1 MPTPNGATTC
11 CERHAAACAW
21 MASAQR
27 LQDELALARYE
38 ADKWKEK
45 YLAER
50 ERRRSLARTLLDVMD
65 KSSHERVLHVGGG
78 EEADGTRRRR
88 RSSSSRGID
97 LAESPAA
104 NGARSRRSSSSAWT
118 HRERIDSLLSPTLSS
133 FDFDDDD
140 EEEEEEEDDGDDDD
154 DGDKE
159 LLSGDAFESATTS
172 TRATGSVG
180 TADEEDKVITLTMK
194 EAEIYMK
201 DMCGEQL
208 GALDITPVD
217 GKSFYEQLQ
226 DHLSQVVRSSQYE
239 SFLED
244 FSQTQ
249 LFCQYCE
256 SVLKPMQSA

>member
-65 KSSHERVLHVGGG
+65 KSSHERVPHVGGG

-88 RSSSSRGID
+88 RSSSRGID

-140 EEEEEEEDDGDDDD
+140 EEEEEEEDDGDDNDDD

-159 LLSGDAFESATTS
+159 LLSGDAFESATAS
-172 TRATGSVG
+172 TRATGN
-180 TADEEDKVITLTMK
+180 EEDKVITLTMK

-201 DMCGEQL
+201 DMC
-208 GALDITPVD
+208 D